1 MKVEKTDCKIVLI
14 FFYCTL
20 IIKNKINCSNGF
32 LDLNKY
38 VEIMDKN

>member
-1 MKVEKTDCKIVLI
+1 MKVTKTDCKIVLN
-14 FFYCTL
+14 FLYFTL
-20 IIKNKINCSNGF
+20 IIKNKINWSNGF

>member
-14 FFYCTL
+14 FFYYTL
-20 IIKNKINCSNGF
+20 IIKNIINWSNGF

-38 VEIMDKN
+38 VEITDKN